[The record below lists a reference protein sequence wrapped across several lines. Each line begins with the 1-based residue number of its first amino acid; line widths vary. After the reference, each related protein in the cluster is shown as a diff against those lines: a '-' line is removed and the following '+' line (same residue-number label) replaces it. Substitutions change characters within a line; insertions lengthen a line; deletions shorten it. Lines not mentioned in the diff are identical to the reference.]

1 MNTNY
6 DDEMLQQINENADL
20 FGYVSQTMELE
31 KKGNDYWAH
40 CPLHTDLTPSLS
52 FTPAKNSYYCF
63 SCGKSGGIIGY
74 LIDFEKMKFEDAVEK
89 AAKLANL
96 DLSKMCHS
104 KTITFLKKLRALAM
118 KPKSAYEHRILDD
131 SELDKY
137 QIEPV
142 KEWLDEGIE
151 QDVMDLFGVR
161 VDTWQNRIIYP
172 VYDICGNLINIKAR
186 TRYKNY
192 KQMKIPKY
200 INYFQVGVMDYFQG
214 LNTTL
219 KYVLDANEIIIFE
232 SVKSVMKAYGWGY
245 KNCASAEKHTLTKE
259 QIDLLVKLRV
269 NIVFAYDCDVD
280 YRSSDVRQDIDKLKR
295 VTNVFVIE
303 DRKKLLGG
311 KDTKN
316 APVDCGEEIW
326 ETLYSQRR
334 KVV

>member
-219 KYVLDANEIIIFE
+219 KYVLDSNEIIIFE

-311 KDTKN
+311 KETKN

-326 ETLYSQRR
+326 ETLYSQKR

>member
-219 KYVLDANEIIIFE
+219 KYVLDVNEIIIFE

-280 YRSSDVRQDIDKLKR
+280 YRSSDIRQDIDKLKR

-326 ETLYSQRR
+326 ETLYSQKR